1 MAYELLQQPVRI
13 NACVVPNRIVRTAH
27 ATGFAR
33 GEISPRLVAYHA
45 ARARGGV
52 GLSFV
57 EIAAVHPSSP
67 SGVIAFHDGVIDGY
81 RRLVA
86 ACQPHGMRL
95 FQQLWHGGSNAAP
108 LDGGPAWGP
117 STVPEAL
124 HGRTPVPMT
133 QGMIDAVVAGFAAAA
148 RRCREG
154 GLDGVEVHAAH
165 GYLPGQ
171 FLSPLTNRRTDGY
184 GGSLEQRTRFLRE
197 VLAAIR
203 AAVGPGFPV
212 GVRLSGTEGTP
223 GGIQPDEARE
233 TAERLEAA
241 GLVDFVNVSMG
252 SYYAFHKFIGAMHEP
267 LGYELPTSEP
277 VTKAVRV
284 PTIVT
289 GRIMDL
295 HDAERIVRAGIAD
308 LVSMVRATIADPEIV
323 AKSFRGD
330 AKRVRPCISC
340 NQGCVGG
347 LLGAPGQVACLVNP
361 EAGFEEQAAAQ
372 LTPAA
377 RPRRVL
383 VVGGGP
389 AGLEAALTAARRGH
403 RVTLCEAG
411 TGLGGMAQLAR
422 RAPHR
427 EDMGVIANW
436 LAQELELHEVE
447 VKLGAAVSANEVAS
461 AGYDAVIVATGGE
474 PRRDGR
480 SRHRPA
486 LAIPGVSLPHVG
498 TPEDVLAGRLGEEA
512 ERALVY
518 DDFGHVAGVS
528 VAEYLLARGAEV
540 TFATGQSS
548 LASELG
554 PSLQADPYNAR
565 LRSHPRFALY
575 TRAVV
580 AAVTPGR
587 ATLRDLDT
595 DAEREVA
602 ADLVVLE
609 TGGVPRRELYD
620 ALVACGVE
628 AHLAGDA
635 LSTRDMQHAFASGRR
650 AGAAV

>member
-1 MAYELLQQPVRI
+1 
-13 NACVVPNRIVRTAH
+13 
-27 ATGFAR
+27 
-33 GEISPRLVAYHA
+33 
-45 ARARGGV
+45 
-52 GLSFV
+52 
-57 EIAAVHPSSP
+57 
-67 SGVIAFHDGVIDGY
+67 
-81 RRLVA
+81 
-86 ACQPHGMRL
+86 
-95 FQQLWHGGSNAAP
+95 
-108 LDGGPAWGP
+108 
-117 STVPEAL
+117 
-124 HGRTPVPMT
+124 
-133 QGMIDAVVAGFAAAA
+133 
-148 RRCREG
+148 
-154 GLDGVEVHAAH
+154 
-165 GYLPGQ
+165 
-171 FLSPLTNRRTDGY
+171 
-184 GGSLEQRTRFLRE
+184 
-197 VLAAIR
+197 
-203 AAVGPGFPV
+203 
-212 GVRLSGTEGTP
+212 
-223 GGIQPDEARE
+223 
-233 TAERLEAA
+233 
-241 GLVDFVNVSMG
+241 
-252 SYYAFHKFIGAMHEP
+252 
-267 LGYELPTSEP
+267 
-277 VTKAVRV
+277 
-284 PTIVT
+284 
-289 GRIMDL
+289 
-295 HDAERIVRAGIAD
+295 
-308 LVSMVRATIADPEIV
+308 MVRATIADPEIV

-372 LTPAA
+372 LAPAA
-377 RPRRVL
+377 QPRRVL

-411 TGLGGMAQLAR
+411 TGLGGIAQLAR

-427 EDMGVIANW
+427 EDMVVIANW
-436 LAQELELHEVE
+436 LAQELELHGVE
-447 VKLGAAVSANEVAS
+447 VKLGTAVSANEVAS

-498 TPEDVLAGRLGEEA
+498 TPEDVLAGRLGEGA

-528 VAEYLLARGAEV
+528 VAGYLLARGAVV

-554 PSLQADPYNAR
+554 PSLQAEPYNAR
-565 LRSHPRFALY
+565 LRSHPRFTLY

-580 AAVTPGR
+580 AAVAPGR

-609 TGGVPRRELYD
+609 TGCVPRRELYD

>member
-1 MAYELLQQPVRI
+1 MAYEILQEPVQIAGCR
-13 NACVVPNRIVRTAH
+13 VPNRIVRTAH

-52 GLSFV
+52 GLSFI
-57 EIAAVHPSSP
+57 EIAAVHPTTP
-67 SGVIAFHDGVIDGY
+67 SGVIAFHDGVIGGY
-81 RRLVA
+81 RALA
-86 ACQPHGMRL
+86 DACRPHGMRL
-95 FQQLWHGGSNAAP
+95 FQQLWHGGSNAVP
-108 LDGGPAWGP
+108 LDGGPSWGP
-117 STVPEAL
+117 STVPEAQQ
-124 HGRTPVPMT
+124 GRTPIPMT
-133 QGMIDAVVAGFAAAA
+133 QAMIDEVVAGFAAAA

-171 FLSPLTNRRTDGY
+171 FLSPLTNRRSDGY
-184 GGSLEQRTRFLRE
+184 GGSLENRTRFLRE

-203 AAVGPGFPV
+203 GAVGAGFPV
-212 GVRLSGTEGTP
+212 GVRLSGTEGVA
-223 GGIQPDEARE
+223 GGIQPDEARG
-233 TAERLEAA
+233 TAEILEAA

-267 LGYELPTSEP
+267 LGYEIPTSEP

-295 HDAERIVRAGIAD
+295 HDAERIVRSGIAD

-330 AKRVRPCISC
+330 AARVRPCISC

-347 LLGAPGQVACLVNP
+347 LLGAVGHVGCLVNP
-361 EAGFEEQAAAQ
+361 DAGFEERAQ
-372 LTPAA
+372 LAPT
-377 RPRRVL
+377 RTPRRVV

-411 TGLGGMAQLAR
+411 TQLGGVAQLAR

-427 EDMGVIANW
+427 EDMVVIVRW
-436 LAQELELHEVE
+436 LAQELEAAGVE
-447 VKLGAAVSANEVAS
+447 IRLGAAMTAAEIA
-461 AGYDAVIVATGGE
+461 AGAFDAVIVATGGE

-486 LAIPGVSLPHVG
+486 QEVPGVRSPHVG
-498 TPEDVLAGRLGEEA
+498 TPEDVLAGRLGESA
-512 ERALVY
+512 RCAVVY
-518 DDFGHVAGVS
+518 DDFGHVSGAS
-528 VAEYLLARGAEV
+528 IAEHLIARGVRVA
-540 TFATGQSS
+540 FATGEPS
-548 LASELG
+548 LASQLG

-565 LRSHPRFALY
+565 LRSHADFTLF
-575 TRAVV
+575 TRSVV
-580 AAVTPGR
+580 AAVTPTHV
-587 ATLRDLDT
+587 ALRDLDT
-595 DAEREVA
+595 GLACEVE

-609 TGGVPRRELYD
+609 TGSLPRRELHD
-620 ALVACGVE
+620 ALVARGIE

-650 AGAAV
+650 AGNAV